1 MKTYISPIGFD
12 TTHLLSLLVRFG
24 IESNDSIILIRPID
38 DDDRS
43 FRAIEEIQ
51 ELTRKI
57 GDGITIDIL
66 KVDHRDFMSM
76 VFVFIR
82 SLSESAGK
90 PGNNDKLYVNLSGGP
105 REILIALTTASITVS
120 DKIDLVTS
128 FSDIGRDLQII
139 SLPYIANSPDEKEY
153 YLLHDIKKNGPT
165 SFADIASRLQI
176 SESTISRQCSRLS
189 GLQWITV
196 ESRGKNKFASISPSG
211 EIMIMRYNPPK
222 DNVV

>member
-24 IESNDSIILIRPID
+24 IESNDSIILIRPVE

-66 KVDHRDFMSM
+66 KIDHRDFMNM
-76 VFVFIR
+76 VFTFIR
-82 SLSESAGK
+82 SINKSAGK
-90 PGNNDKLYVNLSGGP
+90 PGSNDKLFVNLSGGP
-105 REILIALTTASITVS
+105 REILIALTTACIASS
-120 DKIDLVTS
+120 DKIDMVTS
-128 FSDIGRDLQII
+128 FSDIERNMQII
-139 SLPYIANSPDEKEY
+139 SLPYITNSPDEKEY
-153 YLLHDIKKNGPT
+153 SLLKDIQKNGPA

-189 GLQWITV
+189 ALQWINV
-196 ESRGKNKFASISPSG
+196 ESRGKSKFASISPSG
-211 EIMIMRYNPPK
+211 EIMIMRYNP
-222 DNVV
+222 